1 MSVAMIKVELKLFW
15 FFFILIVLSSPLQ
28 VSDSSLIL
36 EQLVEIDMLTQEGD
50 TSSVSKRVLSLYT
63 LPCVL

>member
-1 MSVAMIKVELKLFW
+1 MFTFMIW
-15 FFFILIVLSSPLQ
+15 FISSSLQ

-50 TSSVSKRVLSLYT
+50 ANSVSKRLLSLYT
-63 LPCVL
+63 LPYGS